1 MEVDRPLHVQSNGT
15 VLLEVGHPDADAAR
29 GVLNRVAAL
38 IKSPEVVQTWRL
50 TRLSLW
56 DAAARGLSAGEIL
69 DTLQTF
75 TAHPLP
81 AGLRGWVLETAA
93 RWGQL
98 RLHRA
103 EDEDDQLVLSA
114 EDPALLDTLEGES
127 TLQPLLSR
135 GKTTGTRRVRVADRG
150 ALKLALIRAGWPV
163 LDQAGFEDGDELP
176 IGILDQHA
184 GGNWSLRDYQSEAVE
199 AFLHSSDGGGGS
211 GVVALPCGAGKTI
224 VGIGA
229 MARLGMKT
237 LILCTNTTA
246 LRQWR
251 DEIIQRTTLEPEQV
265 GEYSGQTKAVRP
277 VTLSTYQTLTWRPS
291 KGATPRHFAL
301 FDRQR
306 WGLVIYDEVHLLPA
320 PVFRTVARLQAMRR
334 LGLTATLIREDG
346 READVFALIG
356 PKRYD
361 LPWRELETRGWI
373 AEARCVEVRVPLPRS
388 MAFDYADAED
398 RQRHRLAATN
408 PGKLAAIQ
416 RIVARHPDEPTLI
429 IGMYL
434 DQLST
439 LSSALGAPLITGQTR
454 QAERDALFAAFRSGE
469 ERLLVLSRVGNFS
482 VDLPDARVAIQVSGS
497 WGSRQEEA
505 QRLGRVL
512 RPKRDARGAWFYSVV
527 SQHTV
532 EEDFSA
538 RRQRFLAEQGY
549 QYRIE
554 VLETP

>member
-1 MEVDRPLHVQSNGT
+1 MAE
-15 VLLEVGHPDADAAR
+15 
-29 GVLNRVAAL
+29 
-38 IKSPEVVQTWRL
+38 
-50 TRLSLW
+50 LW
-56 DAAARGLSAGEIL
+56 SEAWSG
-69 DTLQTF
+69 
-75 TAHPLP
+75 
-81 AGLRGWVLETAA
+81 
-93 RWGQL
+93 
-98 RLHRA
+98 
-103 EDEDDQLVLSA
+103 
-114 EDPALLDTLEGES
+114 PALLDTLEEES

-184 GGNWSLRDYQSEAVE
+184 GGDWSLRDYQSEAVE
-199 AFLHSSDGGGGS
+199 AFLHSADGGGGS

-361 LPWRELETRGWI
+361 LPWRELEARGWI

-408 PGKLAAIQ
+408 PDKLAAIQ

-512 RPKRDARGAWFYSVV
+512 RPKRDARGAVPPWSASTPWRGTSRHADSASRRAGLSVPHR
-527 SQHTV
+527 SPG
-532 EEDFSA
+532 EPRPRPSS
-538 RRQRFLAEQGY
+538 
-549 QYRIE
+549 
-554 VLETP
+554 TPA